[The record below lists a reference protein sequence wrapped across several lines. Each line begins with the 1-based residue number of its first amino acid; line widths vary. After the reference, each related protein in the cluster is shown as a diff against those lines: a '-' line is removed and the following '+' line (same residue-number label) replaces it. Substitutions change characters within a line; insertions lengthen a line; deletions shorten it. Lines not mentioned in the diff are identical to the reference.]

1 VEVEPEFLAHW
12 KLDETGGKVAADSS
26 GAGIA
31 GKLLDSKSKGGPTW
45 TNVAGRAGLY
55 FNGMDN
61 VVDTGTRLEDLRLP
75 FSIAFWVNPAATQVE
90 FADILGNHANNFG
103 LVMQQDGNK
112 TNLFAFG
119 YSGGG
124 PGAVQLTA
132 GEWQHLAVVCDG
144 EKAVCYLNGAE
155 KCSAPAKGALAPNPN
170 LTFRLGQG
178 YKEGRFFRGLLG
190 DVRIYRKALS
200 AAEVR
205 SLAADEAPKAGES
218 SDSARRGGN

>member
-1 VEVEPEFLAHW
+1 VATAKVEVASELLAHW
-12 KLDETGGKVAADSS
+12 KLDETGGNVATDSS

-55 FNGMDN
+55 FNGIDN
-61 VVDTGTRLEDLRLP
+61 VVDTGTRLEDLRRP
-75 FSIAFWVNPAATQVE
+75 FSIAFWVNPAATQTVH
-90 FADILGNHANNFG
+90 ADILGNHEGNLG

-119 YSGGG
+119 FSGGG

-132 GEWQHLAVVCDG
+132 GEWQHVAVVCDF
-144 EKAVCYLNGAE
+144 EKAVCCVNGAE
-155 KCSAPAKGALAPNPN
+155 KSRHPTTGIFVHNPN
-170 LTFRLGQG
+170 LNFKLGQG
-178 YKEGRFFRGLLG
+178 YGGGGRFFHGLLS

-200 AAEVR
+200 ANEVQELAKEAETK
-205 SLAADEAPKAGES
+205 SNKK
-218 SDSARRGGN
+218 